1 MNQKLIKMKD
11 LTRFLALLL
20 TIVLISC
27 GDEKKEQETIT
38 IGEEGSLKEIETRE
52 DPAETNMEET
62 QSGEA
67 VMRQDGVVQV
77 NLTGN
82 DLMQYNLNEINVEA
96 GEKVRLTLTHV
107 GQLPK
112 NAMGHNFVLL
122 KQGTD
127 VVDFAQKA
135 ATSTGNDYIPEG
147 TDAVIVHTEM
157 IGGGEETTIEFTAPE
172 EPGTYEYICSF
183 PGHYVQMRGNFIVE

>member
-1 MNQKLIKMKD
+1 MKRISQ
-11 LTRFLALLL
+11 LLAFLL
-20 TIVLISC
+20 TLVLMSC

-38 IGEEGSLKEIETRE
+38 IGEEGTLEQMETSE
-52 DPAETNMEET
+52 DEMESTSDTT

-67 VMRQDGVVQV
+67 VQRQDGVVQV

-82 DLMQYNLNEINVEA
+82 DLMQYNLNEIRVKA
-96 GEKVRLTLTHV
+96 GETVKLTLTHI
-107 GQLPK
+107 GQLPE

-135 ATSTGNDYIPEG
+135 ATATDNDYIPQG
-147 TDAVIVHTEM
+147 TDAVIAQTEM
-157 IGGGEETTIEFTAPE
+157 IGGGEETSIEFTAPAA
-172 EPGTYEYICSF
+172 GTYEYICSF
-183 PGHYVQMRGNFIVE
+183 PGHYVQMRGKFIVE

>member
-1 MNQKLIKMKD
+1 MKD
-11 LTRFLALLL
+11 LTRFLALFL

-27 GDEKKEQETIT
+27 GDEKKEQERIT
-38 IGEEGSLKEIETRE
+38 IGEEGSLEEVETT
-52 DPAETNMEET
+52 AETTTEDA

-67 VMRQDGVVQV
+67 VIRQDGVVQV

-82 DLMQYNLNEINVEA
+82 DQMQYNLNEIKVKA
-96 GEKVRLTLTHV
+96 GEKIRLTLTHV
-107 GQLPK
+107 GQLPE

-135 ATSTGNDYIPEG
+135 ATASGNEYIPEG

-172 EPGTYEYICSF
+172 AGTYEYICSF
-183 PGHYVQMRGNFIVE
+183 PGHYIQMRGNFIVE